1 MIMTD
6 WRSGK
11 RRHYSLELKR
21 QVLAEAAAPGVSVA
35 SVARRHGL
43 NANLIFNW
51 RRRFGGDLTP
61 AFAPVVI
68 SPAVSELPEPAAAPR
83 ASSSRMEVVC
93 HGGRR
98 IELGPDFDATAL
110 SRLLALMERQ

>member
-11 RRHYSLELKR
+11 RQHYSLELKK
-21 QVLAEAAAPGVSVA
+21 QILSEASAPGVSVA

-61 AFAPVVI
+61 VFAPVVM
-68 SPAVSELPEPAAAPR
+68 SPAVSDLPDPAAVAG
-83 ASSSRMEVVC
+83 ASSSRMEVIC

-98 IELGPDFDATAL
+98 IVLGPDFDAGVL
-110 SRLLALMERQ
+110 GRLLSVVEER